1 MVRIR
6 RTALSVE
13 TAMKLKDAP
22 RNAMGSEAVTVWTDT
37 EGVAFA
43 VAGAF
48 DPNAPHVSMIVS
60 DTGFGMDASL
70 LAQAFT
76 PFFTTKEKGHG
87 TGLGLAVVRG
97 IVLAH
102 GAALIA
108 QSREGDGTVIEIVLP
123 RIEITIPR
131 AEPPALP
138 AAGRPRRRI
147 LLVDDDADFCDMMH
161 LLLERLGFE
170 VVPYTR
176 AKEALEDFREMPA
189 TWDALITDQNMP
201 EMSGLELLAAVKA
214 QRPDLPCLIC
224 SAFSESLTDTA
235 LREAGAFALIRKPV
249 DKDLLLATLERAVG
263 AREAR
268 VPS

>member
-1 MVRIR
+1 M
-6 RTALSVE
+6 
-13 TAMKLKDAP
+13 
-22 RNAMGSEAVTVWTDT
+22 
-37 EGVAFA
+37 AFA
-43 VAGAF
+43 VAGSF
-48 DPNAPHVSMIVS
+48 DPAAPHVSLIVS

-70 LAQAFT
+70 LEQAFT

-108 QSREGDGTVIEIVLP
+108 QSREGDGTAIEIVLP
-123 RIEITIPR
+123 RIEVAIPR
-131 AEPPALP
+131 VEPASAPP
-138 AAGRPRRRI
+138 PGRARRRI

-176 AKEALEDFREMPA
+176 AKEALDDFREMPA

-201 EMSGLELLAAVKA
+201 GMSGLELLAAVKA

-224 SAFSESLTDTA
+224 SAFSESLTDAA
-235 LREAGAFALIRKPV
+235 LREAGAFALVRKPV

-263 AREAR
+263 TREAR
-268 VPS
+268 VH

>member
-1 MVRIR
+1 VTVRIKR
-6 RTALSVE
+6 SVLGVE
-13 TAMKLKDAP
+13 TAMKLQ
-22 RNAMGSEAVTVWTDT
+22 NAGEGVAVWTDAD
-37 EGVAFA
+37 GAAFA
-43 VAGAF
+43 VAGSF
-48 DPNAPHVSMIVS
+48 DARAPHVSLIVS
-60 DTGFGMDASL
+60 DTGFGMDAGL
-70 LAQAFT
+70 LEQAFT

-108 QSREGDGTVIEIVLP
+108 QSREGEGTTIEIVLP
-123 RIEITIPR
+123 RIEIAIPR
-131 AEPPALP
+131 AEPAPLP
-138 AAGRPRRRI
+138 LPGRPRRRI
-147 LLVDDDADFCDMMH
+147 LLVDDDADFCDMMQ

-170 VVPYTR
+170 AVPYTR
-176 AKEALEDFREMPA
+176 AKEALEDFRELPA

-201 EMSGLELLAAVKA
+201 EMRGLELLAAVKA

-263 AREAR
+263 AAAAR
-268 VPS
+268 VHTR